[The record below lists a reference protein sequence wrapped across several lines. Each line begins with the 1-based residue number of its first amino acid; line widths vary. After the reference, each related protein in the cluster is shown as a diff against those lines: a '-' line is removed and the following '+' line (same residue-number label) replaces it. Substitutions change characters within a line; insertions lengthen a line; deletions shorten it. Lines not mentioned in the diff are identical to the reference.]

1 MVLGRLPGCLKQ
13 ACKLGPGVGAAHVDG
28 PDRLDLW
35 PWRLDAKQVRGLA
48 GLDAAPELLL
58 GREQKVLVERIGRNG
73 HLHPFAAA
81 GNDRQHR
88 RPGGGDPHV
97 VLQLGH
103 VLLGRAFLRERPWQ
117 HELGLEHRAG
127 PLDHAVE
134 GCRHPALDRMKH
146 LPLHLGDDLAG
157 IALVPVPVE
166 VLGHGAELDDQVV
179 REVLGLDLAALFPP
193 QPEQGGFVV
202 AHDDPGV
209 RAADEGAAVLSQLLS
224 ECPISC
230 LSPCR

>member
-13 ACKLGPGVGAAHVDG
+13 ACKLGPGVGAAHIDG
-28 PDRLDLW
+28 PDRLDLC

-48 GLDAAPELLL
+48 GLDAAPELLF
-58 GREQKVLVERIGRNG
+58 GREQEMLVERIGRNG
-73 HLHPFAAA
+73 HLDPFAAA

-117 HELGLEHRAG
+117 HELGLEDGAG
-127 PLDHAVE
+127 PLDHAVQ
-134 GCRHPALDRMKH
+134 GGRHPALDRMKH
-146 LPLHLGDDLAG
+146 LPLHLGHDLAG
-157 IALVPVPVE
+157 VALVPVPVE

-179 REVLGLDLAALFPP
+179 PRGPRARPRRASPAK
-193 QPEQGGFVV
+193 GG
-202 AHDDPGV
+202 AGRLRHRP
-209 RAADEGAAVLSQLLS
+209 
-224 ECPISC
+224 
-230 LSPCR
+230 